1 MPNAK
6 NSISSAG
13 ELLLYGEIGE
23 WWDGL
28 DAKTIVDKLE
38 SLNDSKLTIR
48 IHSAGGYV
56 LEGLAIYNRLK
67 ESKAHK
73 TVIIDGLAASMAS
86 VVAMAGDH
94 IVMPENAWLMIHKPH
109 NWVSGNADELRKTAD
124 TLDGFESSLI
134 SIYAAK
140 TGMKN
145 DDLAEML
152 RSETWLSAKDAL
164 ELGFIDEISNPVK
177 AAASI
182 DLTQFTNVPGDLAKT
197 MSTVSKAGSSAQP
210 SLTGDKTMPQHDVK
224 SAVNTRDAA
233 EVEKTNGPDLEAKAQ
248 AKAEAVIAAERDRV
262 SEITKLSDK
271 YDLPKAV
278 MADLISTGASVQQAK
293 DKVLEMLAE
302 RDAKA
307 NIGRGAIVESGTIRA
322 RDAMINAIEHRISP
336 AGIQLRDDA
345 RQFRVMDMIDLARAT
360 LQMGGMNT
368 QFMSKQEVAAKAM
381 HSTSDFPLILGE
393 VMNKRL
399 RAAYQ
404 SAPRSFTAFSRRSD
418 VSDFKTI
425 NTLALSGAPDLD
437 EVKESGEYTYGSM
450 SEEGQSYNLKT
461 YGKIISITRQALI
474 NDDLSAFTR
483 IAPAFGTSAAEK
495 ETEIVYGLL
504 TSNVKMSDNLALFHA
519 THKNLGT
526 AGALSET
533 TLSEARKMLRKQ
545 TGLKDSRPLNLTAE
559 YLIVPAALETAAQ
572 KLLSAV
578 LAAQTSNVN
587 VFSNSLTLIVEPRLD
602 AASETAWYLAA
613 SPSRID
619 TFEYGYLS
627 GNEGVYTEIENGFD
641 VDGVKIKARLD
652 FAAGAV
658 DFRGLFKNAGA

>member
-1 MPNAK
+1 
-6 NSISSAG
+6 
-13 ELLLYGEIGE
+13 
-23 WWDGL
+23 
-28 DAKTIVDKLE
+28 
-38 SLNDSKLTIR
+38 
-48 IHSAGGYV
+48 
-56 LEGLAIYNRLK
+56 
-67 ESKAHK
+67 
-73 TVIIDGLAASMAS
+73 
-86 VVAMAGDH
+86 
-94 IVMPENAWLMIHKPH
+94 
-109 NWVSGNADELRKTAD
+109 
-124 TLDGFESSLI
+124 
-134 SIYAAK
+134 
-140 TGMKN
+140 
-145 DDLAEML
+145 
-152 RSETWLSAKDAL
+152 
-164 ELGFIDEISNPVK
+164 
-177 AAASI
+177 
-182 DLTQFTNVPGDLAKT
+182 
-197 MSTVSKAGSSAQP
+197 
-210 SLTGDKTMPQHDVK
+210 MPQHDVK

-278 MADLISTGASVQQAK
+278 MADLISTGASIQQAK
-293 DKVLEMLAE
+293 DKVLEMMAE

-307 NIGRGAIVESGTIRA
+307 NVGRGAIVESGAVRA

-404 SAPRSFTAFSRRSD
+404 TSPRSFTAFSRRSD
-418 VSDFKTI
+418 VSDFKTV
-425 NTLALSGAPDLD
+425 NTLALSGAPDL
-437 EVKESGEYTYGSM
+437 EEIKESGEYTYGSM
-450 SEEGQSYNLKT
+450 GEEGQSYKLKT
-461 YGKIISITRQALI
+461 FGKIISITRQALI

-483 IAPAFGTSAAEK
+483 IAPAFGASAAEK

-545 TGLKDSRPLNLTAE
+545 TGLKDTRPLNLMAE
-559 YLIVPAALETAAQ
+559 YLIVPAALETLAE
-572 KLLSAV
+572 KILTAV
-578 LAAQTSNVN
+578 LAEATANVN
-587 VFSNSLTLIVEPRLD
+587 VFANKLKLIVEPRLD
-602 AASETAWYLAA
+602 AASDTAWYLAA

-619 TFEYGYLS
+619 TIEYGYLS
-627 GNEGVYTEIENGFD
+627 GSEGVYTEIENGFD

-652 FAAGAV
+652 FAAGVV
-658 DFRGLFKNAGA
+658 DFRGLFKNAG